1 MQRLLKTQD
10 IYSSTI
16 PSTKGRLSDG
26 SIASSFAFRT
36 TVFLRTPPSPD
47 RSIVSA
53 MTLADQGKIRKS
65 NTRAL
70 EYSGWT
76 NLDLATRHN

>member
-1 MQRLLKTQD
+1 MECLLKTQD

-26 SIASSFAFRT
+26 AIASSFAFRT
-36 TVFLRTPPSPD
+36 TVLRTPPSPD